1 MSGNSIRDTFFE
13 ECEELLEALV
23 EGLAQLEGGADDEVV
38 NGVFRAVHSIKGG
51 AGAFSLDRVVHFAHT
66 FETVLDKVRDK
77 DLAIDEPLLA
87 LFHKSGDQ
95 LNDLVAAARDESDL
109 DPDAEK
115 RLIGELEAYLGAE
128 REEEEF
134 VFDAVTLEIGE
145 DDTGASSL
153 RSYSIVFAP
162 HRTLYANGHE
172 PLRLLDALA
181 ELGEARFALDDSRL
195 PTFDAFDPEDA
206 YLAWHI
212 TLVTDQCKTA
222 INDVFE
228 FVEGLCDLEISSET
242 VPAPQGPQDTPTP
255 ETVLPEIA
263 AQPEPTAP
271 VIEPVA
277 SAVKK
282 TPPPCSRWM
291 PRAINPGERV
301 RNPPCGSIWTV
312 WIV

>member
-206 YLAWHI
+206 
-212 TLVTDQCKTA
+212 
-222 INDVFE
+222 
-228 FVEGLCDLEISSET
+228 
-242 VPAPQGPQDTPTP
+242 
-255 ETVLPEIA
+255 
-263 AQPEPTAP
+263 
-271 VIEPVA
+271 
-277 SAVKK
+277 
-282 TPPPCSRWM
+282 
-291 PRAINPGERV
+291 
-301 RNPPCGSIWTV
+301 
-312 WIV
+312 